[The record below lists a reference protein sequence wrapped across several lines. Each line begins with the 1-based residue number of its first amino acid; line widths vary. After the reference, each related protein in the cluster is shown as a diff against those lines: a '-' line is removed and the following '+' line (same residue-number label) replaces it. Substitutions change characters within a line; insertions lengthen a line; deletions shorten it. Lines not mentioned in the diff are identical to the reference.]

1 VSQSMFT
8 PLIPGE
14 DSLIPYGED
23 STISVQR
30 TTKTISHDVTR
41 VSALWNHSTSPAKLE
56 GLQVT
61 RKKRVASLYSI
72 KNNAGRP
79 VENFYVDHSAKTTH
93 GGFSIETSGDAAIKS
108 TTGFTRF
115 HLRLPAAQ
123 TEATELQ
130 VVESASYVESISSIA
145 GIRRFLEEN
154 ADDLMAQN
162 LLTAS
167 LQVSVDQ
174 MCATKDLLTLIRPLK
189 TDRNITPLSVDKSID
204 RAKLE
209 ALVSNADRNQLRYA
223 ADGQA
228 LLGAMDTLAAVSGK
242 LGAMK
247 KEIEA
252 LEIQR
257 NDTFANQKRLR
268 ENLSSLNEGG
278 LSGSKLV
285 KRYLSD
291 MDKEESTLIANT
303 QRLQDLKRRV
313 SEITEI
319 VIVRVRGVQ
328 ATADQLWMCA
338 KRFGIP
344 AKT

>member
-1 VSQSMFT
+1 M
-8 PLIPGE
+8 
-14 DSLIPYGED
+14 
-23 STISVQR
+23 
-30 TTKTISHDVTR
+30 
-41 VSALWNHSTSPAKLE
+41 
-56 GLQVT
+56 
-61 RKKRVASLYSI
+61 
-72 KNNAGRP
+72 
-79 VENFYVDHSAKTTH
+79 
-93 GGFSIETSGDAAIKS
+93 
-108 TTGFTRF
+108 
-115 HLRLPAAQ
+115 
-123 TEATELQ
+123 
-130 VVESASYVESISSIA
+130 ESISSIA